1 MVDKSMPLL
10 YTVNDIMKIFHLGR
24 TKAYQL
30 MESDGF
36 PSFKLNRRLYVES
49 EKLNKWLEKT
59 SGRTY
64 NY

>member
-1 MVDKSMPLL
+1 MIDNSMPVV
-10 YTVNDIMKIFHLGR
+10 YTVSDIMQIFHLGR

-36 PSFKLNRRLYVES
+36 PSFKLNRRLYVER

-59 SGRTY
+59 AGRAFKY
-64 NY
+64 